1 MKQKHRRL
9 SLKSITQTKVASD
22 KDADKTDLELLFQQA
37 VDAVRKQILRRRA
50 SAQSL
55 SRKPS
60 QAFSNAALNQ
70 NEFETS
76 LIKLA
81 DLGKGRVQL
90 HEFSSVDFYNMLD
103 LFVNNERVL
112 QSMHSALFDK
122 AWNDASRASLHRRA
136 NSVSQSVQLPSFQT
150 VH

>member
-1 MKQKHRRL
+1 LKQKHRRL

-81 DLGKGRVQL
+81 DLGKGRV
-90 HEFSSVDFYNMLD
+90 
-103 LFVNNERVL
+103 
-112 QSMHSALFDK
+112 
-122 AWNDASRASLHRRA
+122 
-136 NSVSQSVQLPSFQT
+136 
-150 VH
+150 